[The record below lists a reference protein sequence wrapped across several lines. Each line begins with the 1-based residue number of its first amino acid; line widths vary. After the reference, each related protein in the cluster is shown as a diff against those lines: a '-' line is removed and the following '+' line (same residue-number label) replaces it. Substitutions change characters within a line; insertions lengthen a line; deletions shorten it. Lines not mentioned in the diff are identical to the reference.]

1 MNEENKKSAKEEI
14 IESFGSVSSFFE
26 WNNNFVKYWE
36 WKPDII
42 KNKWFIEVIFSLP
55 AWQNIHD
62 YNFAIEVLIM
72 ANKSLVDDKWFE
84 TAIFEKYKPSR
95 DKKDDHKNEALQNKT
110 DDITKAKLK
119 PSNISIKI
127 VKDISNEMNQIK
139 KEDSKTP
146 PQIKRPVK
154 CKSCNKEIFF
164 LMTIQGKPIP
174 VDVELQNKNDNN
186 LDAMVINEAGR
197 VGKIKE
203 LEEGYFVHFYTCPDA
218 KIWKKNEP
226 KKETNKTPIKEF
238 IPVLD
243 ADRIPI

>member
-1 MNEENKKSAKEEI
+1 MNEENKKLSAKEEI
-14 IESFGSVSSFFE
+14 IESFGSISSFTQ

-84 TAIFEKYKPSR
+84 TDIFEKYKPSR
-95 DKKDDHKNEALQNKT
+95 DKNDDHKNEALQNKT
-110 DDITKAKLK
+110 NDITKANLK
-119 PSNISIKI
+119 PSNTSIK
-127 VKDISNEMNQIK
+127 KDISNDMKEVK
-139 KEDSKTP
+139 KEEIKSP

-164 LMTIQGKPIP
+164 LMTKLGKTIP
-174 VDVELQNKNDNN
+174 VDTELQSKNDNN
-186 LDAMVINEAGR
+186 LDAMVINDAGV

-203 LEEGYFVHFYTCPDA
+203 LNEGYFVHFYTCPDA
-218 KIWKKNEP
+218 KIWRKNEP
-226 KKETNKTPIKEF
+226 KKETDKTPIKEF

-243 ADRIPI
+243 TDRIPM